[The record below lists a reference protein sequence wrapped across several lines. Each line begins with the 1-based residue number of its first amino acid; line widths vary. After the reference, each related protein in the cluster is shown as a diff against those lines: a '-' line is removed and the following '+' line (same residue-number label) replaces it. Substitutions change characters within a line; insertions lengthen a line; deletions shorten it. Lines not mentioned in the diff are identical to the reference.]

1 MQALF
6 TPKQTS
12 ARMENLRTS
21 GRLVAKK
28 PLIVLKNVLKRLQKT
43 GKMPTSKR
51 NMDRKQCKQLIVK
64 QNCFWKIVVRRM

>member
-12 ARMENLRTS
+12 ARMEYLRTS

-28 PLIVLKNVLKRLQKT
+28 LLTMLKIALKRLQKKKT
-43 GKMPTSKR
+43 KWRMRTFT
-51 NMDRKQCKQLIVK
+51 DRPVK
-64 QNCFWKIVVRRM
+64 QS

>member
-12 ARMENLRTS
+12 ARMEYLRTS

-28 PLIVLKNVLKRLQKT
+28 LLTMLKIALKRLQKKKN
-43 GKMPTSKR
+43 KMEDENVYGQAS
-51 NMDRKQCKQLIVK
+51 
-64 QNCFWKIVVRRM
+64 

>member
-12 ARMENLRTS
+12 ARMEYLRTS

-28 PLIVLKNVLKRLQKT
+28 LLTMLKIALKRLQKKT
-43 GKMPTSKR
+43 NWRMRTFT
-51 NMDRKQCKQLIVK
+51 DRPVK
-64 QNCFWKIVVRRM
+64 QS

>member
-12 ARMENLRTS
+12 ARMEYLRTS

-28 PLIVLKNVLKRLQKT
+28 LLIVLINALKRLQKN
-43 GKMPTSKR
+43 KMESK
-51 NMDRKQCKQLIVK
+51 NVYGQSG
-64 QNCFWKIVVRRM
+64 

>member
-12 ARMENLRTS
+12 TRMEYLRTN

-28 PLIVLKNVLKRLQKT
+28 PLIVLKNALKRLQKKIRWRVRT
-43 GKMPTSKR
+43 FA
-51 NMDRKQCKQLIVK
+51 DRPVIVK
-64 QNCFWKIVVRRM
+64 QNCLWEILVRRM

>member
-12 ARMENLRTS
+12 ARMEYLRTS

-28 PLIVLKNVLKRLQKT
+28 LLAMLKIALKRLQKKKN
-43 GKMPTSKR
+43 KMEDENVYGQAS
-51 NMDRKQCKQLIVK
+51 
-64 QNCFWKIVVRRM
+64 

>member
-12 ARMENLRTS
+12 ARMEYLRTS

-28 PLIVLKNVLKRLQKT
+28 LLTMLKIALKRLQKKT
-43 GKMPTSKR
+43 KWRMRTFT
-51 NMDRKQCKQLIVK
+51 DRPVK
-64 QNCFWKIVVRRM
+64 QS

>member
-12 ARMENLRTS
+12 ARMEYLRTS

-28 PLIVLKNVLKRLQKT
+28 LLKMLKIALKRLQKKKKT
-43 GKMPTSKR
+43 KWRMRTFT
-51 NMDRKQCKQLIVK
+51 DRPVK
-64 QNCFWKIVVRRM
+64 QS

>member
-12 ARMENLRTS
+12 ARMEYLRTS

-28 PLIVLKNVLKRLQKT
+28 LLIVLKNILKRLQK
-43 GKMPTSKR
+43 K
-51 NMDRKQCKQLIVK
+51 
-64 QNCFWKIVVRRM
+64 

>member
-12 ARMENLRTS
+12 ARMEYLRTS

-28 PLIVLKNVLKRLQKT
+28 PLIVLNIVLKTLHIVWARIVQT
-43 GKMPTSKR
+43 QYNNER
-51 NMDRKQCKQLIVK
+51 NNKH
-64 QNCFWKIVVRRM
+64 WHT